1 MQATFLR
8 VGIALAIACAFVPAA
23 SQAATVASAHTQT
36 AVVTRGSHVQAEAL
50 LERAVVAYVK
60 DSAAALAAFDQP
72 NGGFVH
78 GDLYVV
84 ALGTDGVLKASANN
98 PESLVG
104 KPVLAVHDSA
114 GNPVFQNFLD
124 ATATTPQGRVDY
136 LWRNPVSNHIENKTA
151 LLQRVGDVVLA
162 VGYYT
167 PRSTAEQA
175 HAFLNQAYGE
185 IERVGDKKAFKEFN
199 DPKGGFVRNDLY
211 VFAIGLKDA
220 RYRAMGATPS
230 QVGKDVSNLR
240 DASGKPIV
248 ADMISIVK
256 SQGAGYIDYVW
267 RNPVTN
273 KIENKTA
280 YVRRAG
286 DALIGVGYYRAD

>member
-1 MQATFLR
+1 MQANFIR
-8 VGIALAIACAFVPAA
+8 IGAALALACAFLPAA
-23 SQAATVASAHTQT
+23 SEAASVVTAHTQT
-36 AVVTRGSHVQAEAL
+36 AVVARAGRAQAEAL

-60 DSAAALAAFDQP
+60 DGAAALAEFSQP
-72 NGGFVH
+72 AGSFVV

-104 KPVLAVHDSA
+104 KPVLDVHDAA
-114 GNPVFQNFLD
+114 GNALFRDFLD
-124 ATATTPQGRVDY
+124 ATAATGQGKTQY

-175 HAFLNQAYGE
+175 HAFLNGAYAE
-185 IERVGDKKAFKEFN
+185 LERVGPKKAFKEFN
-199 DPKGGFVRNDLY
+199 DPKGAFVRNDLY
-211 VFAIGLKDA
+211 VFAIGLNDA
-220 RYRAMGATPS
+220 RYRANGANPGLA
-230 QVGKDVSNLR
+230 GKDVANLH
-240 DASGKPIV
+240 DAAGTPIV
-248 ADMISIVK
+248 AEMISIVNK
-256 SQGAGYIDYVW
+256 QGAGYIDYIW

-273 KIENKTA
+273 KVENKTA
-280 YVRRAG
+280 YVRRSG
-286 DALIGVGYYRAD
+286 DALIGVGYYSVK